1 MHYLRLWDLSC
12 VNRVDHYSCNS
23 ENVRRRIQKCYGTDA
38 EVLYPPADTSRFR
51 IKENSSSDYYL
62 AFGAL
67 VPYKRV
73 DLAIEA
79 FAGTNRRLI
88 VAGSGPEE
96 SRLRELAR
104 GTSVEVIGGVD
115 SKKVVELYQNAIAFL
130 FPGEEDFGITPLE
143 AQACGT
149 PVIAYGRG
157 GALETVVEG
166 ETGLFFQ
173 DQSRASIE
181 DALLR
186 FEDTAWDPEKCR
198 NQALK
203 FSNEVFRQKFENS
216 LISAWQD
223 HLKPC

>member
-1 MHYLRLWDLSC
+1 
-12 VNRVDHYSCNS
+12 
-23 ENVRRRIQKCYGTDA
+23 
-38 EVLYPPADTSRFR
+38 
-51 IKENSSSDYYL
+51 
-62 AFGAL
+62 
-67 VPYKRV
+67 
-73 DLAIEA
+73 
-79 FAGTNRRLI
+79 
-88 VAGSGPEE
+88 
-96 SRLRELAR
+96 
-104 GTSVEVIGGVD
+104 
-115 SKKVVELYQNAIAFL
+115 ELYQNAIAFL